1 MRSRTGNYARTGITA
16 LVLMISATACT
27 GNEPATETA
36 GSNNAS
42 PSSSVSTSPAPATTP
57 ASPAAPSVS
66 PSVSAVP
73 TPTLEPLPSSA
84 PPAATEAPSAAA
96 APTEASRIGPPV
108 APQPLGPEAS
118 PEDLAKARE
127 SLLDHG
133 YSPEEAAAWPTLPV
147 VVPDDA
153 IDVVAGL
160 WGRGSNLTYEAAF
173 IPDAMLYEVTVTVRS
188 PNGDGE
194 APVTAIWEVRP
205 DGTYTWVS

>member
-1 MRSRTGNYARTGITA
+1 MRSRTKNYARTGITA
-16 LVLMISATACT
+16 LALMISATACR
-27 GNEPATETA
+27 GYEAAPQTA
-36 GSNNAS
+36 GSSNAS
-42 PSSSVSTSPAPATTP
+42 PSSSVSTSPVP
-57 ASPAAPSVS
+57 PAAPSVS

-96 APTEASRIGPPV
+96 APTDAPTEASRIDPPV

-118 PEDLAKARE
+118 REDLAKARE
-127 SLLDHG
+127 GLLDQG

-153 IDVVAGL
+153 IDVVADL
-160 WGRGSNLTYEAAF
+160 WGRGSNLSYEAAF

-188 PNGDGE
+188 PYEDGE

-205 DGTYTWVS
+205 DGTHKWVS